1 MTKLITAYIG
11 AGGACAKDKGH
22 HFCCTQFDGI
32 RGLQDWTSKTN
43 RRSAKT
49 EAKNILYAPFRLEL
63 ADIFPQL
70 VFRGLDHRSWQH
82 KTHFPPNFGEIG
94 QNL

>member
-1 MTKLITAYIG
+1 LGQEQDAQRIRVTIFA
-11 AGGACAKDKGH
+11 ARS
-22 HFCCTQFDGI
+22 FDGI

-49 EAKNILYAPFRLEL
+49 EAKNMLYAPFRLEL
-63 ADIFPQL
+63 ANIFPQL
-70 VFRGLDHRSWQH
+70 IFRGLDHSSWQH
-82 KTHFPPNFGEIG
+82 KTHFPLKFGEIG